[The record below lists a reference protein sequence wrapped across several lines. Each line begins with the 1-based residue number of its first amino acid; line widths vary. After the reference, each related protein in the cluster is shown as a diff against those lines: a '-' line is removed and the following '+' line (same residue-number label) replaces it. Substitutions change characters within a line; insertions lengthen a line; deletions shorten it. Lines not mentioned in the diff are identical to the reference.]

1 MAQKETV
8 ERILDAASA
17 LFAERGYAETS
28 LRTITTSAGVNLAAV
43 NYHFG
48 SKKSL
53 IQAVFARVLQPFC
66 EELADNLDVLEETS
80 RAGSKPIQ
88 ADELFRTIFYTLLKA
103 FKQSHCDED
112 IDGKTQADKSEQVIQ
127 LQQFMRLLG
136 MAYTQSQGH
145 LRRFIVREYGEVYR
159 RFIALLR
166 STVPHVNPIDFY
178 WQLYFLLGAAVFTL
192 SSIDSI
198 QGIIFDNF
206 GQHSEVER
214 AIELLVPTLS
224 RMMQLPD
231 SSLG

>member
-66 EELADNLDVLEETS
+66 EELAVNLDGLE
-80 RAGSKPIQ
+80 AGARTGDKPIL

-103 FKQSHCDED
+103 FNHSLSDVDDKA
-112 IDGKTQADKSEQVIQ
+112 QANKSEQVIQ

-159 RFIALLR
+159 RFITLLR

-206 GQHSEVER
+206 AQHSEVER

-231 SSLG
+231 PIPV